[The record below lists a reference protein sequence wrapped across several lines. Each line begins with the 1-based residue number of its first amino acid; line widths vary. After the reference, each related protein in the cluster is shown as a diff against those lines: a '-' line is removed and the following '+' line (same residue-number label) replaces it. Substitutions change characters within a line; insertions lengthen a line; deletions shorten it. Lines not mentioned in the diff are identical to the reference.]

1 MRPSV
6 GWPIAIIFLLL
17 AGGAW
22 ASSDVI
28 EEWILDNAIISE
40 SDAGPLVG
48 MHTQE
53 RWLVVLIDFPDQ
65 DEMAGCDQ
73 QRAET
78 MFSQSAI
85 NHIDQTSGGQV
96 ELTIDYHDEI
106 ITPSQ
111 AMSTYGM
118 DVNGER
124 DAGDDGHNPHTLA
137 EEVVRDI
144 SQDVEWANYDMD
156 GDGWVDRFLILH
168 CIKPQEDGGGSSN
181 RIWSHFSSIENEVK
195 LGDGLSI
202 AHYTIGSQKSS
213 NNFGTLIHEMYH
225 QLGALDLYPVHDE
238 TVAQSWKGVGK
249 WDVMASG
256 NWNGNGAWPAL
267 PTSATMEVI
276 GTSRHTEMVLD
287 WPAGETCTGATV
299 PLTGMSEGG
308 TALKIDIGEGEFVW
322 VELRTSSGFDSNLPG
337 HGVLVLKQD
346 NTAGS
351 VLTNTVNSHPEQ
363 PWLVVMEAD
372 GRQDLVDGVGEGES
386 SDLFQDGSTFG
397 ATGIQIRDHDGI
409 LVDWTGE
416 VTDSGDNYSIQ
427 FSSEGCGH
435 ATEVNL
441 PNHGSVLTVDDS
453 IPLDANCDGLE
464 LNLVSSDNR
473 LLSHHEGELV
483 FDSTGIKG
491 VVGTITGTIDCSS
504 GSIIDVK
511 HDFEIL
517 GSIPINSY
525 FEAKIPGD
533 VISTITIPLEFIG
546 EEDQTWLIGL
556 EGPLERIATT
566 GNRQNLGPGDS
577 ITLEIDPDG
586 LLTPGMLAKGEVVI
600 ASDSGHQWIVEVE
613 LTAESD
619 ESSGMAFMKNPGTL
633 VPVALCLCALWV
645 IMGIKSSSRKMTP
658 ELEEVPVPVIHD
670 TDPALVDP
678 FR

>member
-1 MRPSV
+1 MRPSI
-6 GWPIAIIFLLL
+6 GWPIAIVFLLL

-22 ASSDVI
+22 AAGDAI
-28 EEWILDNAIISE
+28 EEWIIDNQIISE
-40 SDAGPLVG
+40 SDEGTLVG

-65 DEMAGCDQ
+65 DEMQGCDQ

-96 ELTIDYHDEI
+96 ELTVDYHDEI

-111 AMSTYGM
+111 AMSTYGK
-118 DVNGER
+118 DVDGER
-124 DAGDDGHNPHTLA
+124 DAGADGHNPHTLA
-137 EEVVRDI
+137 EEVVKDI
-144 SQDVEWANYDMD
+144 SEDVEWGNYDMD

-181 RIWSHFSSIENEVK
+181 RIWSHFSSIENVVD
-195 LGDGLSI
+195 LGSGLSI
-202 AHYTIGSQKSS
+202 AHYTIGSQKTS

-276 GTSRHTEMVLD
+276 GTSRHTEMELE
-287 WPAGETCTGATV
+287 WPTGESCTGATV
-299 PLTGMSEGG
+299 PLTGMSDGG

-322 VELRTSSGFDSNLPG
+322 VESRTDSGFDSNLPG

-346 NTAGS
+346 TTAGS

-363 PWLVVMEAD
+363 PWLVVIEAD
-372 GRQDLVDGVGEGES
+372 GRQDLVKGVGEGES
-386 SDLFQDGSTFG
+386 SDLFQDGDTFG
-397 ATGIQIRDHDGI
+397 ATGILIRDHDGV
-409 LVDWTGE
+409 LVDWSGE
-416 VTDSGDNYSIQ
+416 VTKSEDNYSVQ

-441 PNHGSVLTVDDS
+441 PNHGSVLTVNDS
-453 IPLDANCDGLE
+453 IPFSANCVGME
-464 LNLVSSDNR
+464 LNLVSSDDR
-473 LLSHHEGELV
+473 LLSYQEGFLV
-483 FDSTGIKG
+483 FDSPGMKG
-491 VVGTITGTIDCSS
+491 VVGTITGTIDCAS

-517 GSIPINSY
+517 GSIPVNSY
-525 FEAKIPGD
+525 FESNILID
-533 VISTITIPLEFIG
+533 EISIITIPLEFVG
-546 EEDQTWLIGL
+546 DEEQMWLVGL

-566 GNRQNLGPGDS
+566 GNRQSLGPGDS
-577 ITLEIDPDG
+577 IILEINPDG

-600 ASDSGHQWIVEVE
+600 ASDSGHQWVVEVE
-613 LTAESD
+613 LTADSE
-619 ESSGMAFMKNPGTL
+619 ESSGMAFMRDPGIL
-633 VPVALCLCALWV
+633 VPLALSLCALWV
-645 IMGIKSSSRKMTP
+645 IMGIRSSSRKVAP
-658 ELEEVPVPVIHD
+658 ELEEVPVPIIHD
-670 TDPALVDP
+670 TDPTLVDP

>member
-1 MRPSV
+1 MRPSI
-6 GWPIAIIFLLL
+6 GWPIAIVFLLL

-22 ASSDVI
+22 ASGDAI
-28 EEWILDNAIISE
+28 EEWIIDNSIIIE
-40 SDAGPLVG
+40 SDDGPLVG

-65 DEMAGCDQ
+65 DEMVGCDQ
-73 QRAET
+73 QRAKA
-78 MFSQSAI
+78 MFSESAI
-85 NHIDQTSGGQV
+85 NHINQTSGGQV

-111 AMSTYGM
+111 AMTTYGK

-124 DAGDDGHNPHTLA
+124 DAGADGHNPHTLA

-144 SQDVEWANYDMD
+144 SEDVEWENYDMD

-181 RIWSHFSSIENEVK
+181 RIWSHFSSIENVVD
-195 LGDGLSI
+195 LGSGISI
-202 AHYTIGSQKSS
+202 AHYTIGSQKTST
-213 NNFGTLIHEMYH
+213 NFGTLIHEMYH

-276 GTSRHTEMVLD
+276 GTSRHSEMELE
-287 WPAGETCTGATV
+287 WPAGVSCTGATV
-299 PLTGMSEGG
+299 PLTGMSDGG
-308 TALKIDIGEGEFVW
+308 TALKIGIGEGEFVW
-322 VELRTSSGFDSNLPG
+322 VELRTNSGFDSNLPG

-346 NTAGS
+346 TTAGS

-363 PWLVVMEAD
+363 PWLVVIEAD
-372 GRQDLVDGVGEGES
+372 GRQDLVKGVGEGES
-386 SDLFQDGSTFG
+386 SDLFQNGSSFG
-397 ATGIQIRDHDGI
+397 ATGILIRDHDGI
-409 LVDWTGE
+409 LVDWTAE
-416 VTDSGDNYSIQ
+416 IAESEGDYSVQ

-441 PNHGSVLTVDDS
+441 PNHGSVLTVNDS
-453 IPLDANCDGLE
+453 IPLIANCDGME
-464 LNLVSSDNR
+464 LNLISSDDR
-473 LLSHHEGELV
+473 LLSYQEGYLV
-483 FDSTGIKG
+483 FDSPGVKG
-491 VVGTITGTIDCSS
+491 VVGTISGTVDCSS
-504 GSIIDVK
+504 GSIIDVR
-511 HDFEIL
+511 HEFEIL
-517 GSIPINSY
+517 GSIPVNSY
-525 FEAKIPGD
+525 FESNIIVD
-533 VISTITIPLEFIG
+533 EISMITIPLEFVG
-546 EEDQTWLIGL
+546 DEEQMWLVGL

-566 GNRQNLGPGDS
+566 GNRQSLGPGDS
-577 ITLEIDPDG
+577 IILEIDPDG

-613 LTAESD
+613 LTADSEESD
-619 ESSGMAFMKNPGTL
+619 GMAFVRDPGVL

-645 IMGIKSSSRKMTP
+645 IMGIKSSSRKVAP
-658 ELEEVPVPVIHD
+658 ELEEVPVPIIHD

-678 FR
+678 FS